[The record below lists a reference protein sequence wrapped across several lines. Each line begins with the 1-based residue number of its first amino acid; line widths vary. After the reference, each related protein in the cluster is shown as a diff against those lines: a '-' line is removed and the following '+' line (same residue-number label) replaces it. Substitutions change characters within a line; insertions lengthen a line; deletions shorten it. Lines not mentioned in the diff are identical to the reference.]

1 MTTMSRNDKMQLW
14 IQDRGARGCL
24 VVVALTE
31 SAARRLMAAESWNYS
46 PNEPLEAHDLDAGF
60 KFVNVGDQ

>member
-1 MTTMSRNDKMQLW
+1 MTRNDKMQLW

-31 SAARRLMAAESWNYS
+31 AAARQLMANNSWNYS
-46 PNEPLEAHDLDAGF
+46 ADEPVESHDLDAGF
-60 KFVNVGDQ
+60 KFVNIGDQ

>member
-1 MTTMSRNDKMQLW
+1 MTRNDKMQLW

-31 SAARRLMAAESWNYS
+31 RQAREAMAGQWNYS
-46 PNEPLEAHDLDAGF
+46 PDSPLESYDLDAGF
-60 KFVNVGDQ
+60 KFVNIGDQ

>member
-1 MTTMSRNDKMQLW
+1 MTRNDKMQLW
-14 IQDRGARGCL
+14 IQDRGSRGCL

-31 SAARRLMAAESWNYS
+31 AAARQLMAGHWNYS
-46 PNEPLEAHDLDAGF
+46 PESSLESCDLDAGF